1 MCGPASDQLEETKE
15 SGFELREKFKK
26 QQRKLE
32 KKMLGESDSEDSD
45 NEQKK
50 EEEGVNWGFTEDAW
64 DDDNNFDEPDSEKKP
79 NFLKV
84 SFTPEILTFHC
95 CRRR

>member
-32 KKMLGESDSEDSD
+32 KKMLGESDSDDSD

-50 EEEGVNWGFTEDAW
+50 EEDGVNWGFTEDAW
-64 DDDNNFDEPDSEKKP
+64 DDDNNFDEPDSDKKP

-84 SFTPEILTFHC
+84 FFLV
-95 CRRR
+95 